1 MNSVLPQCLSP
12 SIQARILFWFRAILV
27 ASLLLPRL
35 SGAQVPQAARE
46 VSIVDLLV
54 VYTPA
59 AREGAGGVSAIELL
73 ARQAVTEA
81 NTVLQK
87 SLVDAR
93 LRLVKVC
100 EVGYAESGSVSNDL
114 QRLRKS
120 GDGFLD
126 EVQTLRNQCGADLVC
141 LVTETGEDWW
151 FYGLQGPSA
160 ENAYSVIRRQFLVG
174 SYYFPVTLS
183 FNFGC
188 QSDRSHADSVGAFP
202 YAYGWVF
209 EGSDRKTYSTVEG
222 FSGERLPFFSNP
234 RISHKGKSA
243 GMPAG
248 QPFAADNSRV
258 LNLTAPIVAAFRGE
272 TNRTIPPSV
281 SLISPTNDAI
291 LSAAGPL
298 RCLATASDSDGRIVR
313 VDFYANGALLGSS
326 VSPPFQLK
334 CSDLLPGRYTLMA
347 VAVDDAGVQ
356 SVSEPARIFWRPPND
371 NFADRQ
377 IISGYGVVLTNSND
391 LATTEPEEPDPGSGS
406 GIASLWWSW
415 TAPESGYATISI
427 NCLVTNSGCN
437 RRLLDVYSGDS
448 LTNLVRLAS
457 SPDEQDPPVVQFPVI
472 AGRTYAIAACS
483 SDSPEASAW
492 TTGPFQLQLRLS
504 TLRLETPLEGQRF
517 TGPAD
522 IPIALSTGSNG
533 GLARAGFYADGVLL
547 GTVSQEPWSFV
558 WTNVPLGVHSVQ
570 VVATNADGEGL
581 RLTPVQINVHPVND
595 DFESRILLE
604 GTEFSIP
611 VSNLGASLEPG
622 EVPINRGHTIWW
634 TWTAPSNGSLKIWAD
649 EIDFFLGMR
658 LSTGSSLDELQTVM
672 ERTFLYPWLGYP
684 SVLGGRTYQIA
695 LDDYGYGYEWG
706 PGPFTFNLKFVPSPI
721 NDYLGDRIVLTN
733 SSIVVTGTG
742 SGATS
747 DPGVP
752 EDDGKIWFSWIA
764 PGDGTM
770 MASLEGGPAVPSAVL
785 YTGTSGAN
793 LTPAGRMNPASGRP
807 ATTIEV
813 QRGGEYFIGIAS
825 YGDYKLDIEF
835 ADYGTNDD
843 FSQRLQI
850 SGLNATNRV
859 SNSKATVEL
868 GEPNHAGSTA
878 GKSLWWTWT
887 APVTGNVTINAAGTS
902 FGPAMAVYT
911 GDSISSL
918 IQVAADSV
926 HSELNFDAVAG
937 RTYQIAMGATSSGT
951 EIRQG
956 YCEFRLNQVP
966 APPAPANDRF
976 ADRIVITGNEFTL
989 ISTNDGATA
998 EPGEPSHAGC
1008 PNHSTWWTWIAP
1020 ASGRLNVTRLGG
1032 NPTAALAVYSGSSL
1046 SNLDALALLGVQ
1058 DQQTRFNVEEGKS
1071 YEFALNTCVAKGGE
1085 ASFELLLST
1094 VCLVSP
1100 TNGAKFIIP
1109 GPITLQAG
1117 ATPLDGIITNV
1128 DFLANGILVGSA
1140 PSDPFTFVWTNIA
1153 SGRYSLE
1160 VRATGVDGQYRWS
1173 KPVDIRVVPAN
1184 DDFDNRLL
1192 ISGHRVSLSLN
1203 SSGATRE
1210 PGEPVARA
1218 SNAGGATVWLT
1229 WTPAWNGR
1237 VYMTEWWSSYL
1248 AFATLYTGD
1257 SISNL
1262 SLVPYEPAS
1271 DLTPRTLVADV
1282 IAGVPY
1288 HIALDGALEPEDGPD
1303 GILAFNLFFQ
1313 PVDDLF
1319 ASRTVLTGTN
1329 ATWHSWTYLASM
1341 EPHEP
1346 NPPGWTRNGR
1356 TVWATWVAPV
1366 DGDVLLSLNTG
1377 VTSGGNSLSVYRG
1390 NSLESLVR
1398 PEDQRQNAGA
1408 YGTELTFRATAG
1420 VAYQICFGNDETE
1433 LPSSGV
1439 EFDMALHV
1447 TPAPA
1452 NDRFAQRAILNGPSA
1467 RETTILVAASPESDE
1482 PAHAGIAASHSA
1494 WWSWTAPANGRA
1506 AITAGNSN
1514 QAPCR
1519 VAIYTGDSL
1528 GALSP
1533 VATNDPGLIPASISG
1548 WFAGEF
1554 VSFNAVAGTTYQ
1566 LALDTSVSTDVPF
1579 TIELN
1584 LSRAELITPA
1594 DGSMVFAPTN
1604 LAFSAR
1610 VSELVPVVTQV
1621 VFHAVADGIGTS
1633 FTGTA
1638 SAPPFDLGW
1647 TNPVPGSYSIVTV
1660 ATDAS
1665 GQTSCSA
1672 PVQLVVELSN
1682 DSFSQALGLDG
1693 LKARASGFIQGAT
1706 TEPDEVAAPG
1716 GMGSTVWWSWVA
1728 PTNGWV
1734 TITDTAESHDPAN
1747 GPLISVFTGSCV
1759 SNLTQVA
1766 SNSYTGVP
1774 IFPGFPEDWLAGPSL
1789 KFYALAG
1796 TNYWVSVDGINEP
1809 KLTIN
1814 LLLEMAKAQLVEPLD
1829 GSVFF
1834 GQTNVFL
1841 RADTIDLNGVVKRV
1855 DFYDGTN
1862 FLATVTNRPFEFL
1875 WLSTPPGMH
1884 ALTAVAVDEFGLT
1897 STSAPVSFRVSVGND
1912 DFANRF
1918 LLDGTNIP
1926 VDAANLYATSEPGET
1941 NIGGW
1946 PDMWGGLIEFP
1957 PTPFVEFGAGKTLW
1971 WTWVAPG
1978 DGLLTIEVQGA
1989 TNLVLVS
1996 ILGGDSIENLTRL
2009 AHNGFA
2015 RCNECWGCAKSSREQ
2030 ARLSVTNGQV
2040 CHIALDVL
2048 ESAFAGQHQF
2058 ELRFWPSPAN
2068 DNFAGRFSLSG
2079 ASLLFQATNWAAGSQ
2094 ASEPNLKGNGPT
2106 NSVWF
2111 SWTAPLSGRVTLGT
2125 NSSEETTFPDSITS
2139 LSVVIEHPD
2148 PCSYT
2153 WDDPPAPT
2161 DLKPFFSVFR
2171 GNDLTNLTTVA
2182 TGSLATFEAA
2192 AGVTYLIAIDGQ
2204 DGSMGSSP
2212 VWLSLLPRPANDDFA
2227 DATPLS
2233 GLNPALIGYNT
2244 GASREFGESLAMDPS
2259 QGRSVWWSWTA
2270 PASGTVHI
2278 GDTWDF
2284 CLGVFVGTNV
2294 SELLPVARGSG
2305 GVDFYAHQGTTY
2317 HIAVTDLYGSE
2328 GAFNLALSGLLPS
2341 ARIATGPTA
2350 RLPDGRFQLSVEGAT
2365 GQSLAIQA
2373 STNLVDWET
2382 LAVDTILGGQV
2393 LFVDNGA
2400 AGSPQRFYRVMPLE
2414 SLAQGAPLQTRL
2426 MPLASGGGVR
2436 VQISGEPGQPFRLRA
2451 SSDLIH
2457 WVELTRNWISGDSA
2471 DFLDTDAATLPFRF
2485 YETAPLP

>member
-298 RCLATASDSDGRIVR
+298 RCLANASDSDGSIVR

-326 VSPPFQLK
+326 ASPPFQLK
-334 CSDLLPGRYTLMA
+334 CSDLLPGRYTLIA

-356 SVSEPARIFWRPPND
+356 SVSEPAKILWRPPND
-371 NFADRQ
+371 DFADRQ
-377 IISGYGVVLTNSND
+377 IVSGYGVVLTNSNN
-391 LATTEPEEPDPGSGS
+391 LATTEPEEPDPDSGV
-406 GIASLWWSW
+406 GMASLWWSW

-427 NCLVTNSGCN
+427 NCLVTNNGCN

-457 SPDEQDPPVVQFPVI
+457 SPDEQDPPLVQFPVI
-472 AGRTYAIAACS
+472 AGSTYAIAACS

-492 TTGPFQLQLRLS
+492 TTGPFRLQLRLS

-522 IPIALSTGSNG
+522 IPITLSTGSNG

-581 RLTPVQINVHPVND
+581 RLTPVQINVCPPND
-595 DFESRILLE
+595 DFESRVAL
-604 GTEFSIP
+604 G
-611 VSNLGASLEPG
+611 GASVFL
-622 EVPINRGHTIWW
+622 TD
-634 TWTAPSNGSLKIWAD
+634 TA
-649 EIDFFLGMR
+649 F
-658 LSTGSSLDELQTVM
+658 
-672 ERTFLYPWLGYP
+672 
-684 SVLGGRTYQIA
+684 
-695 LDDYGYGYEWG
+695 
-706 PGPFTFNLKFVPSPI
+706 
-721 NDYLGDRIVLTN
+721 
-733 SSIVVTGTG
+733 
-742 SGATS
+742 GATH
-747 DPGVP
+747 DPEVAA
-752 EDDGKIWFSWIA
+752 DDGKTWYSWIA
-764 PGDGTM
+764 PGDGTLT
-770 MASLEGGPAVPSAVL
+770 ASMEASTNMPSAVV
-785 YTGTSGAN
+785 YTGASAAH
-793 LTPAGRMNPASGRP
+793 LTLAGWINPEFGRP
-807 ATTIEV
+807 ATALEV
-813 QRGGEYFIGIAS
+813 QRGIEYLIGIAS
-825 YGDYKLDIEF
+825 IGEFQLNLEF
-835 ADYGTNDD
+835 AGYGTNDD
-843 FSQRLQI
+843 FSQRMQL
-850 SGLNATNRV
+850 SGMNATNRV

-887 APVTGNVTINAAGTS
+887 APVTGNVTISAAGTS

-911 GDSISSL
+911 GDSFSNL

-976 ADRIVITGNEFTL
+976 AGRIVITGNQFTL

-1008 PNHSTWWTWIAP
+1008 PNHSTWWTWTAP

-1046 SNLDALALLGVQ
+1046 SNLNALALLGVQ

-1094 VCLVSP
+1094 MSLASP
-1100 TNGAKFIIP
+1100 TNGSKFVTP

-1140 PSDPFTFVWTNIA
+1140 QSDPFTFVWTNIA
-1153 SGRYSLE
+1153 SGRYLLE
-1160 VRATGVDGQYRWS
+1160 VRATGADGQYRWS
-1173 KPVDIRVVPAN
+1173 NPVDIRVVPAN
-1184 DDFDNRLL
+1184 DDFENRVT

-1210 PGEPVARA
+1210 PGEPMARA

-1271 DLTPRTLVADV
+1271 DLTPRALVADV

-1319 ASRTVLTGTN
+1319 GSRTVLAGTN

-1346 NPPGWTRNGR
+1346 TPPGWTRNGR
-1356 TVWATWVAPV
+1356 TVWATWIAPV

-1390 NSLESLVR
+1390 NSLDSLVR
-1398 PEDQRQNAGA
+1398 AEDQRQNSA
-1408 YGTELTFRATAG
+1408 YATELTFHATAG

-1439 EFDMALHV
+1439 EFDMALQV
-1447 TPAPA
+1447 IAAPT
-1452 NDRFAQRAILNGPSA
+1452 NDRVARRAMLNGPSA

-1494 WWSWTAPANGRA
+1494 WWSWTAPANGRV

-1519 VAIYTGDSL
+1519 VAVYTGDSL

-1533 VATNDPGLIPASISG
+1533 VAANDPGLIPARISG
-1548 WFAGEF
+1548 WFAGEL

-1566 LALDTSVSTDVPF
+1566 LALDTSMATDVPF

-1584 LSRAELITPA
+1584 LSRAELVTPA
-1594 DGSMVFAPTN
+1594 DGSTVFTPAN
-1604 LAFSAR
+1604 LPLSTR
-1610 VSELVPVVTQV
+1610 VSELAPVVTQV
-1621 VFHAVADGIGTS
+1621 VFHAVADVIGTS

-1638 SAPPFDLGW
+1638 SAPPFDLVW
-1647 TNPVPGSYSIVTV
+1647 TNPVPGNYSIVTV

-1682 DSFSQALGLDG
+1682 DSFSQALGLNG
-1693 LKARASGFIQGAT
+1693 LKARASGHIQGAT
-1706 TEPDEVAAPG
+1706 TEPGEVASPG
-1716 GMGSTVWWSWVA
+1716 GMGSTVWWSWGA

-1734 TITDTAESHDPAN
+1734 TITDIAESHDPAN
-1747 GPLISVFTGSCV
+1747 GPLISVFTGSSV
-1759 SNLTQVA
+1759 STLTQVA

-1789 KFYALAG
+1789 KFYAQAG
-1796 TNYWVSVDGINEP
+1796 TNYWIAVDGINEP

-1814 LLLEMAKAQLVEPLD
+1814 LLLEMAKAQIVEPLD

-1862 FLATVTNRPFEFL
+1862 LLTRVTNHPFEFL
-1875 WLSTPPGMH
+1875 WLSTPPGSH
-1884 ALTAVAVDEFGLT
+1884 VLTAVAVDEFGLN
-1897 STSAPVSFRVSVGND
+1897 STSAPVSFRVSVDND

-1918 LLDGTNIP
+1918 FLDGTNIQ
-1926 VDAANLYATSEPGET
+1926 VSAVNQYATSEPGEID
-1941 NIGGW
+1941 IGGW

-1957 PTPFVEFGAGKTLW
+1957 PSPPVEFGAGKTLW

-1978 DGLLTIEVQGA
+1978 DGLLTLDVQGT
-1989 TNLVLVS
+1989 TNLALVS
-1996 ILGGDSIENLTRL
+1996 ILSGDSIGNLTRL
-2009 AHNGFA
+2009 ALNGFA
-2015 RCNECWGCAKSSREQ
+2015 RCNECSGCVKGSREQ

-2048 ESAFAGQHQF
+2048 EPAFAGQHQF
-2058 ELRFWPSPAN
+2058 ELRFRPAPAN
-2068 DNFAGRFSLSG
+2068 DNCTGRSILSG
-2079 ASLLFQATNWAAGSQ
+2079 ASLLFQATNWAASGE
-2094 ASEPNLKGNGPT
+2094 AGEPNLKGNGPT

-2111 SWTAPLSGRVTLGT
+2111 SWTAPQSGRVTLGT
-2125 NSSEETTFPDSITS
+2125 NSSEETPFPDGITS
-2139 LSVVIEHPD
+2139 LSVVIEHPN

-2153 WDDPPAPT
+2153 WDDPPAPPG
-2161 DLKPFFSVFR
+2161 LKPFFSVFR

-2182 TGSLATFEAA
+2182 TGAPATFDAA

-2227 DATPLS
+2227 NATPLS

-2244 GASREFGESLAMDPS
+2244 GASREFGESLGIDPS

-2278 GDTWDF
+2278 GDSWDF
-2284 CLGVFVGTNV
+2284 CMGVFVGTNV
-2294 SELLPVARGSG
+2294 SELLPVVRGSG
-2305 GVDFYAHQGTTY
+2305 WVDFYAHQGTTY
-2317 HIAVTDLYGSE
+2317 RIAVTDLYGSE

-2341 ARIATGPTA
+2341 ARIDTGRAA
-2350 RLPDGRFQLSVEGAT
+2350 RLPDGRFQLSIEGAA
-2365 GQSLAIQA
+2365 GQSFAIQA

-2382 LAVDTILGGQV
+2382 LAVDTVLGGQV
-2393 LFVDNGA
+2393 LFVDNGVPR
-2400 AGSPQRFYRVMPLE
+2400 SPQRFYRVMPLE
-2414 SLAQGAPLQTRL
+2414 SLAPTAPLRAVVT
-2426 MPLASGGGVR
+2426 PFAPGGGVR
-2436 VQISGEPGQPFRLRA
+2436 VRITGEPGQPFRLRA

-2471 DFLDTDAATLPFRF
+2471 DFLDTDAASLPFRF